1 MRIQWSSSVAQEI
14 LRYMRT
20 AGRSMD
26 AGMGNAKVVEAAL
39 ADANPGSDNSVLN
52 RLSDEFHDVLIR
64 LEKLTDAFDNAIH
77 LMQDAIDTFEDA
89 EREISSTIDRIET
102 GVPGEVLGFG
112 FRSAQTE
119 LMGWT
124 SEPRLMPVMH
134 RFDEIPAPT
143 WLQELLEDPEV
154 FNWISD

>member
-20 AGRSMD
+20 AGQSLD
-26 AGMGNAKVVEAAL
+26 AGMGNAKIAEAAL

-52 RLSDEFHDVLIR
+52 RLNDEFHDALIR
-64 LEKLTDAFDNAIH
+64 LGKLADEFDHAIH
-77 LMQDAIDTFEDA
+77 LMQGAIETFEDA
-89 EREISSTIDRIET
+89 EREVSRTIDHIAT

-112 FRSAQTE
+112 FHSAQTE
-119 LMGWT
+119 LKGWT
-124 SEPRLMPVMH
+124 LEPRPMPVMH

-154 FNWISD
+154 FNWISE